1 MKFNTTNF
9 AFIPLI
15 ACAML
20 HHTQAENIV
29 FPAVSGVVDITK
41 PPYSADN
48 TGKTDC
54 AGIFDLAL
62 ANERSPN
69 GWGVRCIYLPNG
81 TYLVKRG
88 FSWKLPPYTIG
99 PHLYGQSRKGAVI
112 RLADSTFRSTTQ
124 AGIVVQ
130 TGGGVAQNFC
140 RGLFNVTI
148 NTGKGNPGAIGVF
161 WYANNEGLMSDV
173 DIISEDGLGVA
184 GLRIG
189 TVEEGPAMA
198 RRVYIKGFGYGVWSS
213 ADLNS
218 VTLSQISMEGQRV
231 CGVMHQAQSPIFI
244 DSLTSVNRVAAVSNQ
259 SRAEL
264 TLINGYL
271 TGGSPDTSAIVN
283 AGAAMLFARNIVTQG
298 YKAAITSTSNTVAPP
313 TGTSIDEYS
322 SHGCIS
328 QFSSPSHSLN
338 LPIKRPPE
346 PVWEQDLTKWADV
359 SKYLTGRTDAAAFQ
373 AAIDDPGKTVVVFP
387 NGRDYNI
394 AGDVVVRGTVSM
406 ILSVG
411 AQLTGNGT
419 ISIADAAGS
428 PPVVKMMKLMCASG
442 ATVRIIDKSSR
453 TVVLE
458 SIAMGGSGMGV
469 VHQGSGDLFCTDM
482 VNPMQVTNAQAH
494 VWAWHYNAEGGTY
507 QLDVQAGKV
516 WIFGWKDEGS
526 GSSASLTGGMTEIL
540 GFINYGGDAT
550 APQFVISNA
559 SAFIATGVKCI
570 YGGGYI
576 TLVRETR
583 NGVTKNLL
591 ASANPGGFPT
601 QFDLPAYSAY
611 DATGAQASPVSAA
624 HDAAALSMIAAAQTP
639 FGILVQWKAPVMA
652 PATLALVNSLGCPV
666 KALRCQPGT
675 QSVMI
680 GTGDMPGGLY
690 RLLLQSTSKQTAR
703 ALAIMH

>member
-1 MKFNTTNF
+1 MNIAAANF
-9 AFIPLI
+9 ALIPLI
-15 ACAML
+15 VCTML
-20 HHTQAENIV
+20 ANALAENIV
-29 FPAVSGVVDITK
+29 FPAVAGVVDITK
-41 PPYSADN
+41 PPYNADKS
-48 TGKTDC
+48 GKTDC
-54 AGIFDLAL
+54 AAIFDLAL
-62 ANERSPN
+62 DNERSQ
-69 GWGVRCIYLPNG
+69 GWGPRIVYLPNG

-88 FSWKLPPYTIG
+88 ISWKMPPYTIG

-112 RLADSTFRSTTQ
+112 KLADSTFKSTTQ

-161 WYANNEGLMSDV
+161 WYSNNEGLMSDV

-218 VTLSQISMEGQRV
+218 VTLSQISVEGQRV
-231 CGVMHQAQSPIFI
+231 CGVLHQAQSPIFI
-244 DSLTSVNRVAAVSNQ
+244 DSLTSRNSVVAVMNQ

-264 TLINGYL
+264 ALINGYL
-271 TGGSPDTSAIVN
+271 TGGNPDTSAIVN
-283 AGAAMLFARNIVTQG
+283 AGGAMIFARNIVTQG
-298 YKAAITSTSNTVAPP
+298 YKAAIASSSNTVAPA

-322 SHGCIS
+322 SHGVIS
-328 QFSSPSHSLN
+328 QFASSPHSLN

-346 PVWEQDLTKWADV
+346 PAWEQDMTKWADV

-394 AGDVVVRGTVSM
+394 TGDVVVRGNISM
-406 ILSVG
+406 IISTG
-411 AQLTGNGT
+411 AQFTGNGT

-428 PPVVKMMKLMCASG
+428 PPVVKLMKLNCASG
-442 ATVRIIDKSSR
+442 SSAHIVDKSSR
-453 TVVLE
+453 AVVLE
-458 SIAMGGSGMGV
+458 SIAMGGSGIGV
-469 VHQGSGDLFCTDM
+469 VHQGGGDLFCADM

-559 SAFIATGVKCI
+559 SAFIAMGVKCI
-570 YGGGYI
+570 YGGGYA

-611 DATGAQASPVSAA
+611 DATAVQEHPVIAA
-624 HDAAALSMIAAAQTP
+624 PDAAALSMMTASSTP
-639 FGILVQWKAPVMA
+639 YGLSVRWKAPVMA
-652 PATLALVNSLGCPV
+652 PATLSLVNSLGCPV
-666 KALRCQPGT
+666 KVLRCQAGARSAAIET
-675 QSVMI
+675 
-680 GTGDMPGGLY
+680 TDLAGGSY
-690 RLLLQSTSKQTAR
+690 RLVMQSAGKKTVH
-703 ALAIMH
+703 ALAIIR